1 MEKSSK
7 KGYLYIAMAAVVF
20 AFQGVLSGYLLSQ
33 NIPALA
39 LAFLKTFFGSLIL
52 LVLMFFFGVR
62 NFRIER
68 KDIISFILFGV
79 LGVGMFS
86 YFFFVAIARTN
97 ITTAISLMYTSGA
110 FTIIM
115 AAKFLEERITR
126 NKLISVI
133 VTFLGTLLVVVG
145 YNVDQLVFDPVGVLA
160 GLSVGAAYGFYN
172 ISSKRF
178 VGKYSTFITN
188 FYSVLIAMLFLSLLV
203 NPVEVFTGGMVPASA
218 WKYVILLA
226 FTTYGVAYTLY
237 IQGFKTVEAGRGAIV
252 ANIEPVIAVLL
263 ARLLFQESMGLVQGM
278 GFVLI
283 FIAIFIATRKE
294 VALQNIAIKRKS

>member
-1 MEKSSK
+1 MGKSSN

-20 AFQGVLSGYLLSQ
+20 AFQGVLSRYLLSQ
-33 NIPALA
+33 HIPALV

-52 LVLMFFFGVR
+52 LVLMFLFGVR

-68 KDIISFILFGV
+68 KDIVSFILFGV

-86 YFFFVAIARTN
+86 YSFFVAIERTN

-115 AAKFLEERITR
+115 ASKLLNERITR
-126 NKLISVI
+126 NKLISVG

-145 YNVDQLVFDPVGVLA
+145 YNVDQLVFDPVGMLA
-160 GLSVGAAYGFYN
+160 GLGVGAAYGFYN
-172 ISSKRF
+172 VNSKRF
-178 VGKYSTFITN
+178 VGKYNTFITN
-188 FYSVLIAMLFLSLLV
+188 FYSVLFAALFLALLV
-203 NPVEVFTGGMVPASA
+203 NPVEIFTGGMVPGAA
-218 WKYVILLA
+218 WKFVILLA
-226 FTTYGVAYTLY
+226 FITYGVAYTLF
-237 IQGFKTVEAGRGAIV
+237 IQGFKTVEAGRGAII

-263 ARLLFQESMGLVQGM
+263 ARLLFQESMGLVQGT

-283 FIAIFIATRKE
+283 FMAIFIATRTE
-294 VALQNIAIKRKS
+294 AVLQDVAKKKIS